1 MSEKDIKMKPK
12 DSPKGATA
20 KNTPKVAVKSKDAV
34 VNTVKDAGAVA
45 KDAMIRKAIETK
57 LGSDSGEQ
65 QPQKADTEAA
75 ESVESAAYTTADT
88 AYHKGK
94 TFTQNRIREH
104 KAKVKTREQVEND
117 TPDNL
122 EPPEQAPDE
131 PKQPDNQPKT
141 RDSQEPTAES
151 SGEQKS
157 SGVKTKEEYLKSQ
170 GEKQSKA

>member
-20 KNTPKVAVKSKDAV
+20 KNTPKAVVKSKDAV

-75 ESVESAAYTTADT
+75 ESVESAAYTATDA
-88 AYHKGK
+88 AYHKSK
-94 TFTQNRIREH
+94 TFVQNRIKEH
-104 KAKVKTREQVEND
+104 KNKVKTRENS
-117 TPDNL
+117 TN
-122 EPPEQAPDE
+122 
-131 PKQPDNQPKT
+131 
-141 RDSQEPTAES
+141 
-151 SGEQKS
+151 
-157 SGVKTKEEYLKSQ
+157 
-170 GEKQSKA
+170 